1 MAGVV
6 LVDAVLRVDEELL
19 HAPNLQ
25 LAIHV
30 LVHAGALTLQHDFVT
45 IDVREL
51 QQNLRVAGRLRHMH
65 LRNLHHLLVS
75 VEANGVEVQLRII
88 SAVQGPHDCRGGSG
102 ECTLLAG
109 GVVLGLHGVG
119 AGGRR
124 LQHVDLGTVALRE
137 VSGDVTT
144 DRRPLVAVEDLVSR
158 RLDHVKVDVGVVRV
172 PTQPDDQAEGEV
184 GGPEFVLQRPE
195 ILQALLRADVH
206 QHVQQHQRG
215 PLDFHESIGPMVVHD
230 RGREL
235 NGFPKCHLLEA
246 APQAAE
252 GPRQGAVQEALR
264 LGWREGPDS
273 VEDGEGELHSVGLQE
288 EVAKASHHLHIL
300 HIHLQAI

>member
-109 GVVLGLHGVG
+109 GVVLGLHGVCPC
-119 AGGRR
+119 RR
-124 LQHVDLGTVALRE
+124 SLQQVHFRSVALGEVLRE
-137 VSGDVTT
+137 VPADFGS
-144 DRRPLVAVEDLVSR
+144 LVRIVDFVSR
-158 RLDHVKVDVGVVRV
+158 RLHDMQVDVRVVCV
-172 PTQPDDQAEGEV
+172 PTEPDDEADGEV
-184 GGPEFVLQRPE
+184 RRPKAGIQRPQVAE
-195 ILQALLRADVH
+195 TLLLAD
-206 QHVQQHQRG
+206 
-215 PLDFHESIGPMVVHD
+215 LD
-230 RGREL
+230 
-235 NGFPKCHLLEA
+235 
-246 APQAAE
+246 
-252 GPRQGAVQEALR
+252 
-264 LGWREGPDS
+264 
-273 VEDGEGELHSVGLQE
+273 
-288 EVAKASHHLHIL
+288 
-300 HIHLQAI
+300 